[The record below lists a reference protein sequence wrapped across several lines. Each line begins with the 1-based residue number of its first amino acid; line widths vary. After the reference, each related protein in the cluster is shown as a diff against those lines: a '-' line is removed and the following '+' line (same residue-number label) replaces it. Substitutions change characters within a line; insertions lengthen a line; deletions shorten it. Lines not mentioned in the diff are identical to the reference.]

1 MFKKF
6 MGGVAAVISIP
17 VAVIGGV
24 GAGAIK
30 SIEDGSLE
38 NFGAAFEKTA
48 DKVVDGAKEIG
59 QEYGPGFVTTVGAIV
74 VGGSINDKMK
84 HKS

>member
-38 NFGAAFEKTA
+38 NFGACIRK
-48 DKVVDGAKEIG
+48 
-59 QEYGPGFVTTVGAIV
+59 
-74 VGGSINDKMK
+74 NR
-84 HKS
+84 